1 MGASYSFASYFVLD
15 VYAKLEGTW
24 EVFSG
29 SERKHSSQSLSESF
43 SLAKRFCS
51 ITANCF
57 GVKVEFGGVP
67 YSIEFPIE
75 LRPNDSK
82 DSFYV
87 HKKENILGNF
97 LSSIIVFKE

>member
-1 MGASYSFASYFVLD
+1 MGACYLFATYFVLD

-29 SERKHSSQSLSESF
+29 SEQTHSSQSA
-43 SLAKRFCS
+43 AKRFCS
-51 ITANCF
+51 NSPNCF
-57 GVKVEFGGVP
+57 GIKVDFGSARP

-75 LRPNDSK
+75 LRPKGKS
-82 DSFYV
+82 YI

-97 LSSIIVFKE
+97 LLSIIV